1 MYLEINKD
9 MKKKL
14 ESGTY
19 KNRRVFFD
27 YEILDK
33 FEVGIVL
40 TGTEIKSV
48 REGKV
53 TVNGAFCIFVGKELF
68 IRGMDIAV
76 YDEGSYLNH
85 DPKRDRKLLLHKREL
100 NRLKSKLDER
110 GLTIV
115 PIKLYP
121 NDNGIYKIEAG
132 LAKGR
137 KVADKR
143 EYIKDRDSKRELKA
157 VKG

>member
-1 MYLEINKD
+1 MA
-9 MKKKL
+9 KKNRT
-14 ESGTY
+14 EGGTF

-40 TGTEIKSV
+40 TGTEIKSI
-48 REGKV
+48 RNGKV
-53 TVNGAFCIFVGKELF
+53 TINGAFCIFVGKELF

-85 DPKRDRKLLLHKREL
+85 DPKRDKKLLLHKREL
-100 NRLKSKLDER
+100 NRLKSKLDEK

-121 NDNGIYKIEAG
+121 NNNGIYKIEAG

-137 KVADKR
+137 KAVDKR
-143 EYIKDRDSKRELKA
+143 EYIKDRDSKREMKA
-157 VKG
+157 VTG

>member
-1 MYLEINKD
+1 
-9 MKKKL
+9 MKKKIKT
-14 ESGTY
+14 EGGTF

-33 FEVGIVL
+33 MEAGIVL
-40 TGTEIKSV
+40 TGTEIKSIKN
-48 REGKV
+48 GKV
-53 TVNGAFCIFVGKELF
+53 NINGCFCVFSEKELF
-68 IRGMDIAV
+68 IKGMDIAI

-85 DPKRDRKLLLHKREL
+85 EPKRDRKLLLHRRQL
-100 NRLKSKLDER
+100 NRLKSKLDEK

-121 NDNGIYKIEAG
+121 NDKGIYKIEIG

-137 KVADKR
+137 KSVDKR
-143 EYIKDRDSKRELKA
+143 EYIKDRDTKKELKEIT
-157 VKG
+157 G

>member
-1 MYLEINKD
+1 
-9 MKKKL
+9 MKRKL
-14 ESGTY
+14 NSGTF

-33 FEVGIVL
+33 MEAGIVL
-40 TGTEIKSV
+40 TGTEIKSI
-48 REGKV
+48 RNGKV
-53 TVNGAFCIFVGKELF
+53 SINGAFCVFIGKELF
-68 IRGMDIAV
+68 IRGTDIAV

-85 DPKRDRKLLLHKREL
+85 DPKRDRKLLLHRKQL
-100 NRLKSKLDER
+100 NKLKSKLDEK

-121 NDNGIYKIEAG
+121 NEDGIYKLELG

-143 EYIKDRDSKRELKA
+143 EYIKDRDSKKEMKS
-157 VKG
+157 VTG

>member
-1 MYLEINKD
+1 
-9 MKKKL
+9 MKKKDKKD
-14 ESGTY
+14 GGMF

-33 FEVGIVL
+33 VESGIVL

-48 REGKV
+48 RNGKISI
-53 TVNGAFCIFVGKELF
+53 NGAFCVFVDKELF
-68 IRGMDIAV
+68 VRGMDIAV

-85 DPKRDRKLLLHKREL
+85 DPKRDRKLLLHKKQL

-115 PIKLYP
+115 PIKLYS
-121 NDNGIYKIEAG
+121 NENGIYKMEIG

-137 KVADKR
+137 KTVDKR
-143 EYIKDRDSKRELKA
+143 NYIKDRDTEREMKSIT
-157 VKG
+157 G

>member
-1 MYLEINKD
+1 

-14 ESGTY
+14 DSGTF

-33 FEVGIVL
+33 LEAGLVL
-40 TGTEIKSV
+40 TGTEIKSI
-48 REGKV
+48 RNGKV
-53 TVNGAFCIFVGKELF
+53 SINGAFCVFVGKELF
-68 IRGMDIAV
+68 IRGTDIAV

-85 DPKRDRKLLLHKREL
+85 DPKRDRKLLLHRKQL
-100 NRLKSKLDER
+100 NRLKSKLDEK
-110 GLTIV
+110 GLTVV

-121 NDNGIYKIEAG
+121 NDDGIYKMELG

-137 KVADKR
+137 KSIDKR
-143 EYIKDRDSKRELKA
+143 NYIKERDSKREMKSLTN
-157 VKG
+157 

>member
-1 MYLEINKD
+1 MKNKNKID
-9 MKKKL
+9 GG
-14 ESGTY
+14 SF

-33 FEVGIVL
+33 FEAGVVL
-40 TGTEIKSV
+40 TGTEIKSI
-48 REGKV
+48 RNSKV
-53 TVNGAFCIFVGKELF
+53 TINGAFCVFIEKELF

-85 DPKRDRKLLLHKREL
+85 DPKRDRKLLLHRREL
-100 NRLKSKLDER
+100 NRLKSKLDEK

-121 NDNGIYKIEAG
+121 NDKGIYKFELG

-143 EYIKDRDSKRELKA
+143 EYIKDRDSKREMKSIT
-157 VKG
+157 G

>member
-1 MYLEINKD
+1 

-14 ESGTY
+14 DSGTF

-33 FEVGIVL
+33 MEAGIVL
-40 TGTEIKSV
+40 TGTEIKSI
-48 REGKV
+48 RNSKV
-53 TVNGAFCIFVGKELF
+53 SINGAFCIFIGNELF
-68 IRGMDIAV
+68 IRGTDIAV

-85 DPKRDRKLLLHKREL
+85 DPKRDRKLLLHRKQL
-100 NRLKSKLDER
+100 NRLKSKLDEK

-115 PIKLYP
+115 PIKLYS
-121 NDNGIYKIEAG
+121 NDNGIYKLELG

-137 KVADKR
+137 KTGDKR
-143 EYIKDRDSKRELKA
+143 EYIKDRDSKREMKA
-157 VKG
+157 VTG

>member
-1 MYLEINKD
+1 MGKKNKIA
-9 MKKKL
+9 
-14 ESGTY
+14 SGTFNN
-19 KNRRVFFD
+19 KRVFFD

-33 FEVGIVL
+33 FEAGIVL
-40 TGTEIKSV
+40 TGTEIKSI
-48 REGKV
+48 RNGKV
-53 TVNGAFCIFVGKELF
+53 TINGAFCVFIEKELF
-68 IRGMDIAV
+68 IRGTDIAI

-85 DPKRDRKLLLHKREL
+85 EPKRDRKLLLHRKEL
-100 NRLKSKLDER
+100 NRLKSKLDEK

-121 NDNGIYKIEAG
+121 NDKGIYKLELG

-143 EYIKDRDSKRELKA
+143 EYIKERDSKRELKSIT
-157 VKG
+157 G